1 MARHTLLIDAD
12 DTLWENNI
20 FFEKTIDD
28 FITRLE
34 HLGYTREY
42 IRHILNETERRNIRQ
57 HGYGVRSFRRSL
69 EDTYLKLA
77 GNSARREIVKD
88 IEQMAR
94 ELENTPP
101 HILDGVPET
110 LAYLAKH
117 HRLILLTK
125 GEPAEQAAKVE
136 RSGLQPYFD
145 AIEIVLEKDSGT
157 YGRMI
162 EQFNIVKSHG
172 WMVGN
177 SPRSD
182 INPGAAVGSERRVH
196 SAFGHVGTGKI
207 RTRKRHRETAD
218 SFNVPRTPRTFL
230 EIISLLRRRTL
241 PPRARHPQ
249 TQVAGENIQLNGRI
263 RRSLAFEALPRQPQS
278 GWAQDICSFPKISLA
293 SVSES
298 EGLLHFRCRFML
310 CPLGHR
316 KTIR

>member
-20 FFEKTIDD
+20 FFEKAIED
-28 FITRLE
+28 FISRLE

-69 EDTYLKLA
+69 EETYLKLA
-77 GNSARREIVKD
+77 GNSARREIVKG
-88 IEQMAR
+88 IEQMAQ
-94 ELENTPP
+94 ELESTPP

-110 LAYLAKH
+110 LVYLAKH

-136 RSGLQPYFD
+136 RSGLQPYFE

-157 YGRMI
+157 YGRII
-162 EQFNIVKSHG
+162 EQFKIVKSHG

-182 INPGAAVGSERRVH
+182 INPALQSGLNAIFIPH
-196 SAFGHVGTGKI
+196 SATWELEKSELESGTGK
-207 RTRKRHRETAD
+207 
-218 SFNVPRTPRTFL
+218 
-230 EIISLLRRRTL
+230 LLILSAFRDL
-241 PPRARHPQ
+241 
-249 TQVAGENIQLNGRI
+249 
-263 RRSLAFEALPRQPQS
+263 RS
-278 GWAQDICSFPKISLA
+278 
-293 SVSES
+293 
-298 EGLLHFRCRFML
+298 HF
-310 CPLGHR
+310 
-316 KTIR
+316 

>member
-1 MARHTLLIDAD
+1 MARNTLLIDAD

-28 FITRLE
+28 FVTQLE

-42 IRHILNETERRNIRQ
+42 IRHILNETEQRNIRQ

-77 GNSARREIVKD
+77 GNSARREMVKE
-88 IEQMAR
+88 IERMAK

-136 RSGLQPYFD
+136 RSGLQSYFD
-145 AIEIVLEKDSGT
+145 AIEIVLEKESST

-162 EQFNIVKSHG
+162 EQFKIVKSHG

-182 INPGAAVGSERRVH
+182 INPALQSGLNAVFIPH
-196 SAFGHVGTGKI
+196 SATWELEKAELESGTGRLLI
-207 RTRKRHRETAD
+207 LSTFRE
-218 SFNVPRTPRTFL
+218 
-230 EIISLLRRRTL
+230 LR
-241 PPRARHPQ
+241 
-249 TQVAGENIQLNGRI
+249 G
-263 RRSLAFEALPRQPQS
+263 
-278 GWAQDICSFPKISLA
+278 
-293 SVSES
+293 
-298 EGLLHFRCRFML
+298 HF
-310 CPLGHR
+310 
-316 KTIR
+316 

>member
-1 MARHTLLIDAD
+1 MARNTLLIDAD

-20 FFEKTIDD
+20 FFEKTIDH
-28 FITRLE
+28 FVTQLE

-69 EDTYLKLA
+69 EETYLKLA
-77 GNSARREIVKD
+77 GNSARRDMVKEI
-88 IEQMAR
+88 ERLAA
-94 ELENTPP
+94 ELEATPP

-145 AIEIVLEKDSGT
+145 AIEIVLEKDSGV
-157 YGRMI
+157 YDRMI
-162 EQFNIVKSHG
+162 EQFKIVKSHG

-182 INPGAAVGSERRVH
+182 INP
-196 SAFGHVGTGKI
+196 
-207 RTRKRHRETAD
+207 
-218 SFNVPRTPRTFL
+218 
-230 EIISLLRRRTL
+230 
-241 PPRARHPQ
+241 
-249 TQVAGENIQLNGRI
+249 
-263 RRSLAFEALPRQPQS
+263 ALQS
-278 GWAQDICSFPKISLA
+278 GLNAVFIPHSSTWELEKAEVESGAGKLLILA
-293 SVSES
+293 SFRE
-298 EGLLHFRCRFML
+298 LRTHF
-310 CPLGHR
+310 
-316 KTIR
+316 

>member
-69 EDTYLKLA
+69 EETYMKLA
-77 GNSARREIVKD
+77 GNSARRELVKD
-88 IEQMAR
+88 IEEMAR
-94 ELENTPP
+94 ELEATPP

-136 RSGLQPYFD
+136 RSGLQPHFD
-145 AIEIVLEKDSGT
+145 AIEIVLEKDSTT

-162 EQFNIVKSHG
+162 EQFKIVKSHG

-182 INPGAAVGSERRVH
+182 INPALQSGLNAVFIPH
-196 SAFGHVGTGKI
+196 SATWELEKSELESGSGRLLILSAF
-207 RTRKRHRETAD
+207 RE
-218 SFNVPRTPRTFL
+218 
-230 EIISLLRRRTL
+230 LR
-241 PPRARHPQ
+241 A
-249 TQVAGENIQLNGRI
+249 
-263 RRSLAFEALPRQPQS
+263 
-278 GWAQDICSFPKISLA
+278 
-293 SVSES
+293 
-298 EGLLHFRCRFML
+298 HF
-310 CPLGHR
+310 
-316 KTIR
+316 

>member
-1 MARHTLLIDAD
+1 MARNTLLIDAD

-20 FFEKTIDD
+20 FFEKTIDH
-28 FITRLE
+28 FVTQLE

-69 EDTYLKLA
+69 EETYMKLA
-77 GNSARREIVKD
+77 GNSARRKMVKEI
-88 IEQMAR
+88 ERLAA
-94 ELENTPP
+94 ELEATPP

-145 AIEIVLEKDSGT
+145 AIEIVLEKSSEI
-157 YGRMI
+157 YERMI
-162 EQFNIVKSHG
+162 EQFKIVKSHG

-182 INPGAAVGSERRVH
+182 INP
-196 SAFGHVGTGKI
+196 
-207 RTRKRHRETAD
+207 
-218 SFNVPRTPRTFL
+218 
-230 EIISLLRRRTL
+230 
-241 PPRARHPQ
+241 
-249 TQVAGENIQLNGRI
+249 
-263 RRSLAFEALPRQPQS
+263 ALQS
-278 GWAQDICSFPKISLA
+278 GLNAVFIPHSSTWELEKAEVESGAGKLLILSSFR
-293 SVSES
+293 EMRT
-298 EGLLHFRCRFML
+298 HF
-310 CPLGHR
+310 
-316 KTIR
+316 

>member
-1 MARHTLLIDAD
+1 MARNTLLIDAD

-20 FFEKTIDD
+20 FFEKTIDH
-28 FITRLE
+28 FITQLE

-69 EDTYLKLA
+69 EETYMKLA
-77 GNSARREIVKD
+77 GNSARREMVKE
-88 IEQMAR
+88 IERLAA
-94 ELENTPP
+94 ELEATPP

-145 AIEIVLEKDSGT
+145 AIEIVLEKSADI
-157 YGRMI
+157 YDRMI
-162 EQFNIVKSHG
+162 EQFKIVKSHG

-182 INPGAAVGSERRVH
+182 INP
-196 SAFGHVGTGKI
+196 
-207 RTRKRHRETAD
+207 
-218 SFNVPRTPRTFL
+218 
-230 EIISLLRRRTL
+230 
-241 PPRARHPQ
+241 
-249 TQVAGENIQLNGRI
+249 
-263 RRSLAFEALPRQPQS
+263 ALQS
-278 GWAQDICSFPKISLA
+278 GLNAVFIPHSSTWELEKAEVESGAGKLLILSSFR
-293 SVSES
+293 EMRT
-298 EGLLHFRCRFML
+298 HF
-310 CPLGHR
+310 
-316 KTIR
+316 